1 MEESRIDGPWAD
13 QILAMQGGTKS
24 ASAFESSHFFATCG
38 VDSNIDR
45 GHYSL
50 LTVNEAIV
58 ELTID
63 ESDEIYEPYQ
73 TSLSQRQQRHQQTPS
88 FATNPRPP
96 PSSSSGSTRT
106 LRRTPNFQQQG
117 LLNQRPLVAASGV
130 RPSYPDREQPTRN
143 PEEEGRDPREAS
155 RESAFW
161 PQRTNR
167 ISRRTAAAIIYAL
180 EDALRRPYPFTPIT
194 AEENASMADITS
206 RAPPAGNGR
215 AQNGGSRTAGGQ
227 IPVPQNP
234 SERVRTPTDIMRERR
249 ERDARKKAAIEKLKE
264 QEVAAQ
270 RHKQTEEAAAAGDAP
285 GEARMRER
293 AHRVSGGATGARNSG
308 GENPPPDESGRP
320 QKDRNSGGAAT
331 TLTPLSQP
339 QVNTI
344 SGTTQGG
351 QPSSALRD
359 RVQTT
364 SSVPQPAGTRRRTQS
379 QGQTPTTQAPAPAPA
394 SGTRVVSQPQP
405 RIRQTSTAA
414 ATNATQVRPSAA
426 GTTTRP
432 QNAQPSAPGSG
443 SQQRSTTTSS
453 FPHAFERWET
463 LSSHWEGLT
472 SFWIR
477 RLEQNS
483 EEIDKNPLNSQLAR
497 QVNDLSAAGA
507 NLFHAVVELQR
518 LRASSERKFQRWYF
532 ENEAFKEEAKEI
544 RAGLEGELRQE
555 RAAKAEAVV
564 ALTRVETDKKSAYQ
578 TRSTAEQMVK
588 EMKRELQISK
598 EEARRAWEEL
608 GRREQEERD
617 RTLSLRNGQP
627 TLVGGVQVV
636 PMVQGGQSGQASTNR
651 PSTREGPEGRYQPP
665 PSARSGQESVESPI
679 QGDLGYTTYDPARS
693 DTDTDP
699 FTEGGRIRTGQTTIP
714 SMPTT
719 IPQPQPTSNAS
730 AAALQAAQSAAAQQ
744 ASSSSGGTY
753 LRYGP
758 SGPTAQGGQPSPSF
772 YQHEGSSL
780 LQQQQTSIGLREA
793 DDRSYVPSV
802 PDTNSQEE
810 YEMNSNGEIRRD
822 DLGNPI
828 PYRGTDDLGSEDT
841 DEYDVQDQL
850 DRERIHGQRYG
861 SSGISGVE
869 YGSGS
874 TSTVGGQQQGGQA
887 ADYSGSGYGAA
898 SGWEAVP
905 RHHHPTRLSDVLE
918 EDERTSRTNPSR
930 ASQR

>member
-1 MEESRIDGPWAD
+1 
-13 QILAMQGGTKS
+13 
-24 ASAFESSHFFATCG
+24 
-38 VDSNIDR
+38 
-45 GHYSL
+45 
-50 LTVNEAIV
+50 
-58 ELTID
+58 
-63 ESDEIYEPYQ
+63 
-73 TSLSQRQQRHQQTPS
+73 
-88 FATNPRPP
+88 
-96 PSSSSGSTRT
+96 
-106 LRRTPNFQQQG
+106 
-117 LLNQRPLVAASGV
+117 
-130 RPSYPDREQPTRN
+130 
-143 PEEEGRDPREAS
+143 
-155 RESAFW
+155 
-161 PQRTNR
+161 
-167 ISRRTAAAIIYAL
+167 
-180 EDALRRPYPFTPIT
+180 
-194 AEENASMADITS
+194 MADITS
-206 RAPPAGNGR
+206 RAPPASNGR

-285 GEARMRER
+285 GESPIRER
-293 AHRVSGGATGARNSG
+293 THRVSGGATGARNSG
-308 GENPPPDESGRP
+308 GENPPPDESGRR

-351 QPSSALRD
+351 QSSSALRD

-379 QGQTPTTQAPAPAPA
+379 QGQTPPTQAPAPAPAPA

-414 ATNATQVRPSAA
+414 ATNATQARPSAA

-432 QNAQPSAPGSG
+432 QNTQPSAPGSG

-564 ALTRVETDKKSAYQ
+564 ALTRVETDKNSAYQ

-679 QGDLGYTTYDPARS
+679 HGDLGYTTYDPARS
-693 DTDTDP
+693 DADTDP

-719 IPQPQPTSNAS
+719 IPQPQSTSNAS

-780 LQQQQTSIGLREA
+780 LQQQQTSTGLREA

-828 PYRGTDDLGSEDT
+828 PYGGADDLGSEDT

-861 SSGISGVE
+861 SS
-869 YGSGS
+869 
-874 TSTVGGQQQGGQA
+874 
-887 ADYSGSGYGAA
+887 
-898 SGWEAVP
+898 
-905 RHHHPTRLSDVLE
+905 
-918 EDERTSRTNPSR
+918 
-930 ASQR
+930 